1 MICRQDNF
9 GRNYSVDKPSGQQ
22 KKMKAIR
29 LLSLIYSLNLLPLVA
44 AFAQEQPQEIPLW
57 PNGAPG
63 FEQRRNEPQ
72 LAKDWWIRNIHNPS
86 ITVYLPP
93 KEKANGAAV
102 VICPGGGHR
111 ELVFNAEGRDAAFF
125 LNSIGVAA
133 FALKYRLARE
143 ENSLYSLDKHPREDA
158 YRAMRL
164 VRSRAAGWNVDP
176 NRVGMMGFS
185 AGGEVVAMI
194 VYASGEGDPKAPDA
208 IDRLNGKPNFQ
219 ILIYPGPLG
228 IPEVVPPGAPPAFL
242 LAAIDDPCCAEPTL
256 SLLQKYHA
264 AKLRA
269 EAHIYAQ
276 GAHAFNMGNR
286 SKLKTISTW
295 PQRLADWLVD
305 NQFLLASP
313 RIEDNQRN

>member
-1 MICRQDNF
+1 MN
-9 GRNYSVDKPSGQQ
+9 V
-22 KKMKAIR
+22 IR
-29 LLSLIYSLNLLPLVA
+29 LLLLTYSLILLHSIP

-57 PNGAPG
+57 PKGAPG
-63 FEQRRNEPQ
+63 FENRRNEPQ
-72 LAKDWWIRNIHNPS
+72 MAKDWWVRNIHNPS

-93 KEKANGAAV
+93 KEKATGAAV

-111 ELVFNAEGRDAAFF
+111 ELVFNAEGRDAAVY

-143 ENSLYSLDKHPREDA
+143 ENSPYSLDKHPREDA

-164 VRSRAAGWNVDP
+164 VRSRAKEWNIAP

-185 AGGEVVAMI
+185 AGGEVVAM
-194 VYASGEGDPKAPDA
+194 VAYQSGDGAPNAPDA

-228 IPEVVPPGAPPAFL
+228 IPDVLPADAPPAFL

-256 SLLQKYHA
+256 NLLQKYHA
-264 AKLRA
+264 AKIPA

-276 GAHAFNMGNR
+276 GSHAFNMGNR
-286 SKLKTISTW
+286 SQFKTISTW
-295 PQRLADWLVD
+295 PQRLADWLAD
-305 NQFLLASP
+305 SGILLQ
-313 RIEDNQRN
+313 EK